1 MIAMSNNPW
10 LDIASYQTSDAYR
23 FKGRDEDITKFYNII
38 ENGHLSVLYA
48 ESGIGKTSFL
58 NAGIIPAL
66 GEQDYAPIH
75 IVFPDDVFTDA
86 QLDIRQWVFD
96 TIENEVKKTG
106 LEWKLNPQDLELDLK
121 DLDPFLWWRL
131 HACQLTDEA
140 GTVKKPLLIFDQ
152 FEEVFIKSNR
162 DGNENLLTSMF
173 SYIQQLSSHNVP
185 DKVLDVLNRLY
196 EEKQIHVNYNRN
208 SEYKIIFSLRK
219 EYLSDFDYWTNDRYS
234 VTELFQNRMYLR
246 PFSREQARQVICDQE
261 GVSALNDVAGKII
274 ESIDP
279 NNHNEVEPFVLS
291 VLCSRLFSEAQRRG
305 KDKLAASDF
314 DEVNVNNII
323 RDFYEDTISTIVTKR
338 SHVAALE
345 TLLVDEDGVR
355 TRIRVNQ
362 AELQKLGF
370 EKSYKQ
376 KLDDS
381 HLVRIIKINDNDYV
395 ELIHDRIAKAIYEKR
410 NEKQKKNRRIGL
422 RLLLVALYLFV
433 LWFTYHNVMESE
445 NERFCI
451 SHPYTKYVDK
461 TKRANIDG
469 EVPFHGHRGYHCFD
483 YQNLDYL
490 EEVVVSEVNVH
501 LFVGNCPKLERVI
514 IQEGIDSV
522 TLNLKGC
529 PKLSFVSI
537 PHSVRYIGLQIERCP
552 VLFNINIPNEDVE
565 IASWCRIS
573 SDVLSVTTKNPR
585 YPWKDGALWETS
597 RWGFDILYMR
607 ARSHSLTGLDAPDVI
622 LRDTLFVVRNYPHYG
637 VSKREIRK
645 INGLKISANVRTLD
659 LRGMDI
665 EIVPDAAFNTMPNL
679 KEVYLP
685 KTIVEIHQSAFQ
697 NCKKLEL
704 VNFEDCPNLR
714 RIDSHAFKD
723 CEKLKSVNLS
733 NCSNELDISSF
744 AFEDC
749 QGIEDVSFPQ
759 SMRGIHDYAFKSCRS
774 ISSIKLP
781 DTIYR
786 VGDLVFEGCIQLRKV
801 SLPCSVNRFGYA
813 FPACVSLK
821 EIELNNNPSF
831 LYNESDSCL
840 LFNGS
845 PCIFNKVKYHTYN
858 DDVHQSVEGVL
869 LRFDKIIDIPQGN
882 KSLGTPF
889 LARGTIIDNRAAIDS
904 NLTIAVP
911 NWNLFISALG
921 PDVSNSFSFLFPPEN
936 IKQINFKYSS
946 YPHIVAVIRAIPDSL
961 RQNISIKV
969 PYNCKD
975 WYMYNP
981 DIAGIRSV
989 SEDSY
994 LEAWTFLFVDT
1005 LQDAIRIAFGE
1016 SEYFG
1021 QIILGIVVLLAFVVY
1036 MLYRERSSR
1045 KKKSLQSSSVI
1056 QKIFALLLGFVF
1068 WYIIYW
1074 FVWLTVTSSESYNW
1088 NNQNVLQIGS
1098 FVIALVISVVSVSF
1112 LLYPKESNLKMMNK
1126 IADFFRGL
1134 KRRITR

>member
-106 LEWKLNPQDLELDLK
+106 LEWKFNLQDQES
-121 DLDPFLWWRL
+121 DLDTFLWWRL

-185 DKVLDVLNRLY
+185 NKVLDVLNRLY
-196 EEKQIHVNYNRN
+196 EEKQIQVNYNRN

-246 PFSREQARQVICDQE
+246 PFSREQARQVICEQE

-381 HLVRIIKINDNDYV
+381 HLIRIIKINDNDYV

-410 NEKQKKNRRIGL
+410 NERQKKNRRIGL

-445 NERFCI
+445 NEQFCE
-451 SHPYTKYVDK
+451 SYPYTKYVDK

-469 EVPFHGHRGYHCFD
+469 EVPFHGNRGYYHCFD

-490 EEVVVSEVNVH
+490 EEVVVSEDNVH
-501 LFVGNCPKLERVI
+501 LCVGNCPKLERVI

-537 PHSVRYIGLQIERCP
+537 PHSVKYIGLFIERCP
-552 VLFNINIPNEDVE
+552 VLFNINIPNEEAE
-565 IASWCRIS
+565 IASWSRIS

-585 YPWKDGALWETS
+585 YPWKDGVLWDLQTS
-597 RWGFDILYMR
+597 WRPEILYMR
-607 ARSHSLTGLDAPDVI
+607 ARSHGFTYLDAPEVI
-622 LRDTLFVVRNYPHYG
+622 LRDTLFVVRNCLHHG
-637 VSKREIRK
+637 GWKGGIRK
-645 INGLKISANVRTLD
+645 INGLKISTDAQTID

-665 EIVPDAAFNTMPNL
+665 ENVPYNVFNAMPNL

-685 KTIVEIHQSAFQ
+685 KSIVEIKGGTFQ

-714 RIDSHAFKD
+714 RIDSYAFKD

-733 NCSNELDISSF
+733 NCSNELAIEPF

-749 QGIEDVSFPQ
+749 QGIEYVSFPQ
-759 SMRGIHDYAFKSCRS
+759 SMDAIYDWAFKSCRS
-774 ISSIKLP
+774 ISSTKLP
-781 DTIYR
+781 DTINH
-786 VGDLVFEGCIQLRKV
+786 VGYGAFEDCIQLRKV
-801 SLPCSVNRFGYA
+801 SLPCSVNIFNIA
-813 FPACVSLK
+813 FPACVNLK

-858 DDVHQSVEGVL
+858 DNVCRSKEGIL
-869 LRFDKIIDIPQGN
+869 YDRGLIIDIPQGN
-882 KSLGTPF
+882 KSCGAPF
-889 LARGTIIDNRAAIDS
+889 LSRGAIIDNRVAIDS
-904 NLTIAVP
+904 ILTIVVSDFT
-911 NWNLFISALG
+911 LFY
-921 PDVSNSFSFLFPPEN
+921 SNSHRSDSFSFLFPPEN

-946 YPHIVAVIRAIPDSL
+946 YPHIVDVIHAIPDSL

-975 WYMYNP
+975 WFMYNP

-1005 LQDAIRIAFGE
+1005 LQDAIRLVFGE
-1016 SEYFG
+1016 SRYYW
-1021 QIILGIVVLLAFVVY
+1021 QIILGIVALLAFVVY

-1056 QKIFALLLGFVF
+1056 QKVFALLLGFVF

-1074 FVWLTVTSSESYNW
+1074 FVWLTVTSSESFHRSNED
-1088 NNQNVLQIGS
+1088 VLQIGA